1 MSMITSILIGSA
13 ALTVVLLS
21 SALLLFAHLT
31 GRIGRSAALALL
43 AAAAAVGFGLV
54 AGATTDGFFIGR
66 IAMPIG
72 VSLIVA
78 AAINGVLVILAP
90 KAAATS

>member
-1 MSMITSILIGSA
+1 MLTSILIGSA

-21 SALLLFAHLT
+21 SAFLLFAHLT

-43 AAAAAVGFGLV
+43 AAAAAVGGGLV
-54 AGATTDGFFIGR
+54 AGAATEGFFIGR
-66 IAMPIG
+66 IALPIG

-78 AAINGVLVILAP
+78 AAINGVLVLLAP
-90 KAAATS
+90 KAATS